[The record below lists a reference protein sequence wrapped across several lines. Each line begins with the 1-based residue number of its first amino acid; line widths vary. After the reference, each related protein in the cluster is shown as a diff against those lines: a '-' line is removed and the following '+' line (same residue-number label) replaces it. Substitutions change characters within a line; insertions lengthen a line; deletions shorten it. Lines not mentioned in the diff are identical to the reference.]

1 MFAIKFVFIAN
12 RFHAT
17 QWGRHV
23 NEGVPEWPPSPWRI
37 IRAIVAA
44 WLRNLPD
51 LPPDEVVPIL
61 ETLASEHPQ
70 FRLPSASTG
79 HTRHYMPYPE
89 GNKVRTD
96 LVIDAFVAIQ
106 PGEAVVAVWP
116 NARLTPS
123 QMDCLARILRTMPY
137 LGRAESWVEA
147 ELVTECPECNSFALD
162 SQSTLD
168 GDWEIVDTLVAR
180 SPIRLK
186 DLLVDTAEL
195 RRGSRIHPAGAEWVS
210 YVRHPECFT
219 AFRNAELEQSSNSG
233 VIEAVRFALSGSV
246 LPTTSDTLRW
256 GELARQSVM
265 AMYGRQNGHKTSP
278 ILSGKDES
286 GKPLQ
291 GHRHA
296 FYLPTDENGDGRLD
310 HLTIWSPEGLNVRE
324 FEAAISVNTL
334 KPRERLKAVQE
345 VHVTYLAHG
354 SRGDFAEVCPWLFG
368 CSRKWRSLTPYVLT
382 RHVKFRGPKGSK
394 RMVDGPHD
402 QVEREV
408 RQRWPDNPR
417 LVKVGSTYDR
427 DQRIVPMRSGFSTGL
442 RPFEFYRHRQRGS
455 NGGGAFSFDLEFEE
469 SIAGPV
475 ALGFACHYGLGL
487 FVPAMNEKEVDL

>member
-1 MFAIKFVFIAN
+1 MFAIKFVFTAN

-51 LPPDEVVPIL
+51 LSPDEVVPIL

-70 FRLPSASTG
+70 FRLPLASTG

-96 LVIDAFVAIQ
+96 LVIDSFVAIQ
-106 PGEAVVAVWP
+106 PREAVVAVWANACLAP
-116 NARLTPS
+116 N

-162 SQSTLD
+162 SQSMPD
-168 GDWEIVDTLVAR
+168 GNWEIVDTLVAC

-195 RRGSRIHPAGAEWVS
+195 RQGGRIQPEGAEWIS
-210 YVRHPECFT
+210 YVRQPDCFT
-219 AFRNAELEQSSNSG
+219 AFRNAELEQPSNNG
-233 VIEAVRFALSGSV
+233 TIEVVRFALSGSV
-246 LPTTSDTLRW
+246 LPMIFDTLRW
-256 GELARQSVM
+256 GELARRSVM
-265 AMYGRQNGHKTSP
+265 AMYGRQNDYKTSS
-278 ILSGKDES
+278 ILSGKDEL

-291 GHRHA
+291 GHRHT
-296 FYLPTDENGDGRLD
+296 FYLPTDEDGDGRLD
-310 HLTIWSPEGLNVRE
+310 HLTIWSPQGLNARE
-324 FEAAISVNTL
+324 FEAAVSVHTL
-334 KPRERLKAVQE
+334 KRKGKFEE
-345 VHVTYLAHG
+345 VRVIYLAHG

-368 CSRKWRSLTPYVLT
+368 CSQKWRSLTPYVLT
-382 RHVKFRGPKGSK
+382 RHIKFRGPKGNK
-394 RMVDGPHD
+394 KMVDGPHD
-402 QVEREV
+402 QVEQEIR
-408 RQRWPDNPR
+408 RRWPDGPR
-417 LVKVGSTYDR
+417 LVRAGSTYDPSR
-427 DQRIVPMRSGFSTGL
+427 RIAPIRSGSSNGV
-442 RPFEFYRHRQRGS
+442 RPIEFYRHRQRGS

-469 SIAGPV
+469 PMAGPV
-475 ALGFACHYGLGL
+475 ALGFGCHYGLGL
-487 FVPAMNEKEVDL
+487 FVPAMNNQVVDL

>member
-1 MFAIKFVFIAN
+1 MFAIKFVFTAN

-51 LPPDEVVPIL
+51 LPPDEVMPIL
-61 ETLASEHPQ
+61 EILVSEHPQ

-96 LVIDAFVAIQ
+96 LVIDSFVAIQ
-106 PGEAVVAVWP
+106 PGEAVVAVW
-116 NARLTPS
+116 ADACLTPN

-147 ELVTECPECNSFALD
+147 ELVTECSECNSFPLD
-162 SQSTLD
+162 SQSMPD
-168 GDWEIVDTLVAR
+168 DDWEIVDTLVSR

-195 RRGSRIHPAGAEWVS
+195 RQGGRIQPEGAEWVS
-210 YVRHPECFT
+210 YVRRPDCFT
-219 AFRNAELEQSSNSG
+219 AFRKAELEQSQSSDSET
-233 VIEAVRFALSGSV
+233 IEAVRFALSGSV
-246 LPTTSDTLRW
+246 LPTTFDTLRW

-278 ILSGKDES
+278 TLSGKDEA

-310 HLTIWSPEGLNVRE
+310 HLTIWSPQGLNVWE
-324 FEAAISVNTL
+324 FEAAVSVNTL
-334 KPRERLKAVQE
+334 KPRGQFEA

-354 SRGDFAEVCPWLFG
+354 SRGDFAEVCPWFFG
-368 CSRKWRSLTPYVLT
+368 CSRTWRSLTPYVLT
-382 RHVKFRGPKGSK
+382 RHIKFRGPKGSK
-394 RMVDGPHD
+394 RMVDGPPD

-408 RQRWPDNPR
+408 RRRWPDGPH
-417 LVKVGSTYDR
+417 LVRVESTYDR
-427 DQRIVPMRSGFSTGL
+427 NQRIAPMCSGSSNGV

-469 SIAGPV
+469 PIAGPV
-475 ALGFACHYGLGL
+475 ALGFGCHYGLGL
-487 FVPAMNEKEVDL
+487 FVPCYERLAGC